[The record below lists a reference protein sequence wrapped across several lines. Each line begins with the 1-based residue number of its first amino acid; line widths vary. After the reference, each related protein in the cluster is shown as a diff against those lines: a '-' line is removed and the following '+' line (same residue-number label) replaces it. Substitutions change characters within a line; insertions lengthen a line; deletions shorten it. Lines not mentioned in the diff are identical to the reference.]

1 MVQSTRSSNEEET
14 NWPLQEVFTLQGER
28 HCTYYQQQG
37 GELYGLVKPPFGS
50 VKKRGQKVERSS
62 RKAPRKP
69 NMYIQLVT
77 YCTVHK
83 FAN

>member
-1 MVQSTRSSNEEET
+1 MVGGPQVIHKCAECVCVREG
-14 NWPLQEVFTLQGER
+14 VGR
-28 HCTYYQQQG
+28 VG